1 MDVEK
6 NTSRGGVRAGAGRK
20 AKGTAAKTKTMS
32 IVCTEKQCN
41 KIKTLAKKENK
52 SVSAFCINKILGE

>member
-1 MDVEK
+1 MEVK
-6 NTSRGGVRAGAGRK
+6 NNANRGGARAGAGRK
-20 AKGTAAKTKTMS
+20 TKGDEAKTKTMS

-41 KIKTLAKKENK
+41 KIKTLAKSENK